1 MAEHCCQNKAKE
13 LEKLQKRQTK
23 VLWIILI
30 INAVMFVL
38 KDTAPHIVEFSG
50 GIKAASLSLTGDS
63 LDMLGDALVYG
74 CSLYVIQKGKK
85 AQARSAILKG
95 GIMFLTA
102 IAVFARAT
110 YQLFAQTVPTVGLMS
125 EIGILALVAN
135 LICFLLLIRE
145 GASLELGSRA
155 CVARHRK
162 DNINMSSVW
171 LCSRNDIIA
180 NTSVLL
186 TAGLVFLTNSFL
198 PDFIL
203 GLLLTVVFA
212 QSAGKVL
219 QKARAE
225 LT

>member
-1 MAEHCCQNKAKE
+1 MAEHCCQHKAKE
-13 LEKLQKRQTK
+13 LEKLQKRQAK
-23 VLWIILI
+23 ILWIILA
-30 INAVMFVL
+30 INAVMFV
-38 KDTAPHIVEFSG
+38 VEFSG

-74 CSLYVIQKGKK
+74 CSLFVIQKGKK

-95 GIMFLTA
+95 SIMFLTA

-110 YQLFAQTVPTVGLMS
+110 YQLFAQTVPTVQLMG

-135 LICFLLLIRE
+135 LICFLLLI
-145 GASLELGSRA
+145 
-155 CVARHRK
+155 RHRK

-180 NTSVLL
+180 NTSVLI

-203 GLLLTVVFA
+203 GLLLTVIFA

-219 QKARAE
+219 TQARAE
-225 LT
+225 LI

>member
-1 MAEHCCQNKAKE
+1 MAEHCCQHKAKE
-13 LEKLQKRQTK
+13 LEKLQKRQSK

-30 INAVMFVL
+30 INAVMFV
-38 KDTAPHIVEFSG
+38 VEFGG

-74 CSLYVIQKGKK
+74 CSLYVIKKGKK

-95 GIMFLTA
+95 SIMFLTA

-125 EIGILALVAN
+125 EIGILALLAN
-135 LICFLLLIRE
+135 LICFLLLIR
-145 GASLELGSRA
+145 
-155 CVARHRK
+155 HRN

-186 TAGLVFLTNSFL
+186 TAGLVLLTNSFL

-225 LT
+225 LI

>member
-1 MAEHCCQNKAKE
+1 MAEHCCQHKAKE
-13 LEKLQKRQTK
+13 LEKLQKRQAK
-23 VLWIILI
+23 ILWIILV
-30 INAVMFVL
+30 INAVMFV
-38 KDTAPHIVEFSG
+38 VEFSG

-110 YQLFAQTVPTVGLMS
+110 YQLFAQTVPTVQLMG

-135 LICFLLLIRE
+135 LICFLLLIR
-145 GASLELGSRA
+145 
-155 CVARHRK
+155 HRN

-186 TAGLVFLTNSFL
+186 TAGLVFLTGSFV

-219 QKARAE
+219 TQARAE
-225 LT
+225 LK

>member
-1 MAEHCCQNKAKE
+1 MAEHCCQHKAKE
-13 LEKLQKRQTK
+13 LEKLQKRQSK
-23 VLWIILI
+23 VLWIILV
-30 INAVMFVL
+30 INAVMFV
-38 KDTAPHIVEFSG
+38 VEFSG
-50 GIKAASLSLTGDS
+50 GIKASSLSLTGDS

-102 IAVFARAT
+102 IAVFARAS
-110 YQLFAQTVPTVGLMS
+110 YQLFVQTVPTVSLMS
-125 EIGILALVAN
+125 EIGLLALVAN
-135 LICFLLLIRE
+135 LICFLLLIR
-145 GASLELGSRA
+145 
-155 CVARHRK
+155 HRN

-186 TAGLVFLTNSFL
+186 TAGLVFLTGSFL

-203 GLLLTVVFA
+203 GLLLTIVFA

-219 QKARAE
+219 TQARQE
-225 LT
+225 LRV

>member
-1 MAEHCCQNKAKE
+1 MAEHCCQHKAKE
-13 LEKLQKRQTK
+13 LEKLQKRQAK
-23 VLWIILI
+23 ILWIILV
-30 INAVMFVL
+30 INAVMFV
-38 KDTAPHIVEFSG
+38 VEFSG

-110 YQLFAQTVPTVGLMS
+110 YQLFAQTVPTVQLMG

-135 LICFLLLIRE
+135 LICFLLLIR
-145 GASLELGSRA
+145 
-155 CVARHRK
+155 HRN

-186 TAGLVFLTNSFL
+186 TAGLVFLTGSFV

-212 QSAGKVL
+212 QSAGKVIT
-219 QKARAE
+219 QAKAE
-225 LT
+225 LQV

>member
-1 MAEHCCQNKAKE
+1 MLKQKMAEHCCQHKAKE
-13 LEKLQKRQTK
+13 LQQLQKRQSK
-23 VLWIILI
+23 VLWIILV
-30 INAVMFVL
+30 INAVMFV
-38 KDTAPHIVEFSG
+38 VEFGG

-74 CSLYVIQKGKK
+74 CSLYVIKKGKK

-95 GIMFLTA
+95 SIMFLTA

-110 YQLFAQTVPTVGLMS
+110 YQLFAQTVPTVQLMG

-135 LICFLLLIRE
+135 LICFILLIR
-145 GASLELGSRA
+145 
-155 CVARHRK
+155 HRN

-180 NTSVLL
+180 NSLVLL
-186 TAGLVFLTNSFL
+186 TAGLVLLTNSFL

-219 QKARAE
+219 NQARAE
-225 LT
+225 LI

>member
-1 MAEHCCQNKAKE
+1 MAEHCCQHKAKE
-13 LEKLQKRQTK
+13 LQQLQKRQSK
-23 VLWIILI
+23 VLWVILA
-30 INAVMFVL
+30 INGVMFV
-38 KDTAPHIVEFSG
+38 VEFSG

-95 GIMFLTA
+95 SIMFVSA

-110 YQLFAQTVPTVGLMS
+110 YQLFAQTVPTAQLMG
-125 EIGILALVAN
+125 EIGILALIAN
-135 LICFLLLIRE
+135 LICFLLLIR
-145 GASLELGSRA
+145 
-155 CVARHRK
+155 HRN

-186 TAGLVFLTNSFL
+186 TAGLVLITNSFV

-203 GLLLTVVFA
+203 GLLLTIVFA

-219 QKARAE
+219 TQARQE
-225 LT
+225 LI

>member
-1 MAEHCCQNKAKE
+1 MAKHCCQNKAKE
-13 LEKLQKRQTK
+13 LQHLQERQSK
-23 VLWIILI
+23 VLWIILV
-30 INAVMFVL
+30 INAVMFF
-38 KDTAPHIVEFSG
+38 VEFSG

-74 CSLYVIQKGKK
+74 CSLYVIKKGKK
-85 AQARSAILKG
+85 AQVRSAMLKG
-95 GIMFLTA
+95 GIMYMSA

-110 YQLFAQTVPTVGLMS
+110 YQLFAQTVPKVELMS
-125 EIGILALVAN
+125 GIGILALIAN
-135 LICFLLLIRE
+135 LICFVLLIR
-145 GASLELGSRA
+145 
-155 CVARHRK
+155 HRN

-186 TAGLVFLTNSFL
+186 TAGLVFWTNSFL

-212 QSAGKVL
+212 QSAGKVFT
-219 QKARAE
+219 QAKQE
-225 LT
+225 LI

>member
-1 MAEHCCQNKAKE
+1 MAEHCCQHKAKE
-13 LEKLQKRQTK
+13 LEKLQKRQAK
-23 VLWIILI
+23 ILWIILI
-30 INAVMFVL
+30 INAVMFV
-38 KDTAPHIVEFSG
+38 VEFG
-50 GIKAASLSLTGDS
+50 AGIKAASLSLTGDS

-74 CSLYVIQKGKK
+74 FSLYVIQKGKK

-125 EIGILALVAN
+125 EIGVLALVAN
-135 LICFLLLIRE
+135 LICFLLLIR
-145 GASLELGSRA
+145 
-155 CVARHRK
+155 HRN

-186 TAGLVFLTNSFL
+186 TAGLVFLTGSFL
-198 PDFIL
+198 PDFFL

-219 QKARAE
+219 TQARAE
-225 LT
+225 LRV

>member
-1 MAEHCCQNKAKE
+1 MAEHCCQHKAKE
-13 LEKLQKRQTK
+13 LQKLQKRQSK
-23 VLWIILI
+23 VLWIILV
-30 INAVMFVL
+30 INAVMFV
-38 KDTAPHIVEFSG
+38 VEFGG

-74 CSLYVIQKGKK
+74 CSLYVIKKGKK

-95 GIMFLTA
+95 SIMFLTA

-110 YQLFAQTVPTVGLMS
+110 YQLFAQTVPTVQLMS

-135 LICFLLLIRE
+135 LICFLLLIR
-145 GASLELGSRA
+145 
-155 CVARHRK
+155 HRN

-186 TAGLVFLTNSFL
+186 TAGLVFVTNSFV
-198 PDFIL
+198 PDFLL
-203 GLLLTVVFA
+203 GLFLTVVFA
-212 QSAGKVL
+212 KSAGKVL
-219 QKARAE
+219 TQARAE
-225 LT
+225 LI

>member
-13 LEKLQKRQTK
+13 LEKLQQRQSK
-23 VLWIILI
+23 VLWIILV
-30 INAVMFVL
+30 INAVMFV
-38 KDTAPHIVEFSG
+38 VEFSG
-50 GIKAASLSLTGDS
+50 GMKAASLSLTGDS

-85 AQARSAILKG
+85 AQARSAMLKG

-110 YQLFAQTVPTVGLMS
+110 YQLFAQTVPTVQLMG

-135 LICFLLLIRE
+135 LICFLLLIR
-145 GASLELGSRA
+145 
-155 CVARHRK
+155 HRN

-186 TAGLVFLTNSFL
+186 TAGLVLLTNSFL
-198 PDFIL
+198 PDLIL

-212 QSAGKVL
+212 QSAGQVIT
-219 QKARAE
+219 QARAE
-225 LT
+225 LI

>member
-1 MAEHCCQNKAKE
+1 MAEHCCQHKAKE
-13 LEKLQKRQTK
+13 LEKLQQRQSK
-23 VLWIILI
+23 VLWIILV
-30 INAVMFVL
+30 INAVMFV
-38 KDTAPHIVEFSG
+38 VEFSG

-74 CSLYVIQKGKK
+74 CSLYVIKKGKK

-95 GIMFLTA
+95 GIMFITA
-102 IAVFARAT
+102 IAVFARAS
-110 YQLFAQTVPTVGLMS
+110 YQLFAQTVPTVQLMS

-135 LICFLLLIRE
+135 LICFLLLIR
-145 GASLELGSRA
+145 
-155 CVARHRK
+155 HRN

-180 NTSVLL
+180 NTSVLI
-186 TAGLVFLTNSFL
+186 TAGLVLLTNSFL

-219 QKARAE
+219 TQARGE
-225 LT
+225 LI

>member
-1 MAEHCCQNKAKE
+1 MAEHCCQHKAKE
-13 LEKLQKRQTK
+13 LEKLQQRQSK
-23 VLWIILI
+23 VLWIILV
-30 INAVMFVL
+30 INAVMFV
-38 KDTAPHIVEFSG
+38 VEFSG

-74 CSLYVIQKGKK
+74 CSLYVIKKGKK
-85 AQARSAILKG
+85 AQAQSAILKG

-110 YQLFAQTVPTVGLMS
+110 YQLFAQTVPTVQLMG
-125 EIGILALVAN
+125 EIGILALGAN
-135 LICFLLLIRE
+135 LICFLLLIR
-145 GASLELGSRA
+145 
-155 CVARHRK
+155 HRN

-186 TAGLVFLTNSFL
+186 TAGLVLLTSSFW

-219 QKARAE
+219 TQAKAE
-225 LT
+225 LI

>member
-1 MAEHCCQNKAKE
+1 MAEHCCQHKAKE
-13 LEKLQKRQTK
+13 LEKLQKRQAK
-23 VLWIILI
+23 ILWIILV
-30 INAVMFVL
+30 INAVMFV
-38 KDTAPHIVEFSG
+38 VEFSG

-74 CSLYVIQKGKK
+74 CSLYVIKKGKK

-95 GIMFLTA
+95 GIMFISA

-110 YQLFAQTVPTVGLMS
+110 YQLLAQTVPTVQLMG
-125 EIGILALVAN
+125 EIGLLALLAN
-135 LICFLLLIRE
+135 LICFLLLIRK

-155 CVARHRK
+155 CVARHRN

-180 NTSVLL
+180 NISVLL

-198 PDFIL
+198 PDLIL
-203 GLLLTVVFA
+203 GLLLTIVFA

-225 LT
+225 LISNLKG

>member
-1 MAEHCCQNKAKE
+1 MAEHCCQHKAKE
-13 LEKLQKRQTK
+13 LEKLQKRQSK

-30 INAVMFVL
+30 INAVMFV
-38 KDTAPHIVEFSG
+38 VEFSG

-110 YQLFAQTVPTVGLMS
+110 YQLFVQTVPTVGLMS
-125 EIGILALVAN
+125 EIGILALLAN
-135 LICFLLLIRE
+135 LICFLLLIR
-145 GASLELGSRA
+145 
-155 CVARHRK
+155 HRN

-186 TAGLVFLTNSFL
+186 TAGLVFLTGSFL

-203 GLLLTVVFA
+203 GLILTVVFA
-212 QSAGKVL
+212 QSAGQVL
-219 QKARAE
+219 TQARAE
-225 LT
+225 LRI

>member
-1 MAEHCCQNKAKE
+1 MAEHCCQHKAKE
-13 LEKLQKRQTK
+13 LEKLQKRQSK
-23 VLWIILI
+23 VLWIILV
-30 INAVMFVL
+30 INAVMFV
-38 KDTAPHIVEFSG
+38 VEFGG

-74 CSLYVIQKGKK
+74 CSLYVIKKGRK

-95 GIMFLTA
+95 SIMFISA

-110 YQLFAQTVPTVGLMS
+110 YQLFAQTVPTVQLMS

-135 LICFLLLIRE
+135 LICFLLLIR
-145 GASLELGSRA
+145 
-155 CVARHRK
+155 HRN

-186 TAGLVFLTNSFL
+186 TAGLVFLTGSFV

-203 GLLLTVVFA
+203 GLILTVVFA

-219 QKARAE
+219 TQAKAE
-225 LT
+225 LI

>member
-1 MAEHCCQNKAKE
+1 MAEHCCQHKAKE
-13 LEKLQKRQTK
+13 LQQLQKRQSK
-23 VLWIILI
+23 VLWIILA
-30 INAVMFVL
+30 INAVMFV
-38 KDTAPHIVEFSG
+38 VEFSG

-85 AQARSAILKG
+85 AQARSAMLKG
-95 GIMFLTA
+95 SIMFLSA

-110 YQLFAQTVPTVGLMS
+110 YQLLAQTVPTVSLMG

-135 LICFLLLIRE
+135 LICFLLLIR
-145 GASLELGSRA
+145 
-155 CVARHRK
+155 HRN

-180 NTSVLL
+180 NSLVLL
-186 TAGLVFLTNSFL
+186 TAGLVLLTNSFL

-203 GLLLTVVFA
+203 GLLLTAVFA

-219 QKARAE
+219 NQARAE
-225 LT
+225 LI

>member
-1 MAEHCCQNKAKE
+1 MAEHCCQHKAKE
-13 LEKLQKRQTK
+13 LEKLQKCQSR

-30 INAVMFVL
+30 INAVMFV
-38 KDTAPHIVEFSG
+38 VEFSG

-95 GIMFLTA
+95 GIMFITA

-110 YQLFAQTVPTVGLMS
+110 YQLFAQTVPTVQLMG
-125 EIGILALVAN
+125 EIGLFALLAN
-135 LICFLLLIRE
+135 LICFLLLIR
-145 GASLELGSRA
+145 
-155 CVARHRK
+155 HRN

-186 TAGLVFLTNSFL
+186 TAGLVFLTDSFL

-219 QKARAE
+219 TQARAE
-225 LT
+225 LI

>member
-13 LEKLQKRQTK
+13 LEKLQKRQSK

-30 INAVMFVL
+30 INAVMFV
-38 KDTAPHIVEFSG
+38 VEFSG
-50 GIKAASLSLTGDS
+50 GIRAASLSLTGDS

-85 AQARSAILKG
+85 AQARSAMLKG

-102 IAVFARAT
+102 IAVFARAI

-125 EIGILALVAN
+125 EIGVLALLAN
-135 LICFLLLIRE
+135 LICFLLLIR
-145 GASLELGSRA
+145 
-155 CVARHRK
+155 HRN

-180 NTSVLL
+180 NTSVLI
-186 TAGLVFLTNSFL
+186 TAGLVFLTGSFL

-219 QKARAE
+219 TQARAE
-225 LT
+225 LRI

>member
-1 MAEHCCQNKAKE
+1 MAEHCCQHKAKE
-13 LEKLQKRQTK
+13 LEKLQQRQAK
-23 VLWIILI
+23 ILWIILV
-30 INAVMFVL
+30 INAVMFV
-38 KDTAPHIVEFSG
+38 VEFSG

-95 GIMFLTA
+95 GIMFLMA

-125 EIGILALVAN
+125 EIGLLALIAN
-135 LICFLLLIRE
+135 LICFLLLIR
-145 GASLELGSRA
+145 
-155 CVARHRK
+155 HRN

-186 TAGLVFLTNSFL
+186 TAGLVFITGSFL

-219 QKARAE
+219 TQARAE
-225 LT
+225 LQV

>member
-1 MAEHCCQNKAKE
+1 MAEHCCQHKAKE
-13 LEKLQKRQTK
+13 LEKLQKRQSK
-23 VLWIILI
+23 VLWIILA
-30 INAVMFVL
+30 INAVMFV
-38 KDTAPHIVEFSG
+38 VEFSG

-74 CSLYVIQKGKK
+74 CSLYVIKKGKK

-95 GIMFLTA
+95 SIMYMSA

-110 YQLFAQTVPTVGLMS
+110 YQLFAQTVPTVQLMT
-125 EIGILALVAN
+125 EIGILALIAN
-135 LICFLLLIRE
+135 LICFLLLIR
-145 GASLELGSRA
+145 
-155 CVARHRK
+155 HRN

-186 TAGLVFLTNSFL
+186 TAGLVLLTNSFL

-219 QKARAE
+219 TQARAE
-225 LT
+225 LI

>member
-1 MAEHCCQNKAKE
+1 MAEHCCQHKAKE
-13 LEKLQKRQTK
+13 LQQLQKRQSK
-23 VLWIILI
+23 VLWIIWA
-30 INAVMFVL
+30 INAVMFV
-38 KDTAPHIVEFSG
+38 VEFSG

-85 AQARSAILKG
+85 AQARSAMLKG
-95 GIMFLTA
+95 SIMFLSA

-110 YQLFAQTVPTVGLMS
+110 YQLLAQTVPTVSLMG

-135 LICFLLLIRE
+135 LICFLLLIR
-145 GASLELGSRA
+145 
-155 CVARHRK
+155 HRN

-180 NTSVLL
+180 NTSVLI
-186 TAGLVFLTNSFL
+186 TAGLVLLTGSFL

-212 QSAGKVL
+212 QSAAKVFT
-219 QKARAE
+219 QARAE
-225 LT
+225 LN

>member
-1 MAEHCCQNKAKE
+1 MAEHCCQHKAKE
-13 LEKLQKRQTK
+13 LEKLQKRQAK
-23 VLWIILI
+23 ILWIILI
-30 INAVMFVL
+30 INAVMFV
-38 KDTAPHIVEFSG
+38 VEFSG

-74 CSLYVIQKGKK
+74 CSLYVIEKGKK

-110 YQLFAQTVPTVGLMS
+110 YQLFAQTVPTVSLMS

-135 LICFLLLIRE
+135 LICFLLLIR
-145 GASLELGSRA
+145 
-155 CVARHRK
+155 HRN

-186 TAGLVFLTNSFL
+186 TAGLVFLTGSFL

-225 LT
+225 LN

>member
-1 MAEHCCQNKAKE
+1 MAEHCCQHKAKE
-13 LEKLQKRQTK
+13 LQQLQKRQSK
-23 VLWIILI
+23 VLWIILA
-30 INAVMFVL
+30 INGVMFV
-38 KDTAPHIVEFSG
+38 VEFSG
-50 GIKAASLSLTGDS
+50 GIQAASLSLTGDS

-95 GIMFLTA
+95 SIMFVSA

-110 YQLFAQTVPTVGLMS
+110 YQLFAQTVPTAQLMG
-125 EIGILALVAN
+125 EIGILALIAN
-135 LICFLLLIRE
+135 LICFLLLIR
-145 GASLELGSRA
+145 
-155 CVARHRK
+155 HRN

-186 TAGLVFLTNSFL
+186 TAGLVLITNSFV

-203 GLLLTVVFA
+203 GLLLTIVFA

-219 QKARAE
+219 TQARQE
-225 LT
+225 LI